1 LGSKQA
7 ICAHV
12 SLSSNPPALPL
23 IFGAH
28 ARYAIM
34 QLCAEFHYRR
44 RPLFRKRLSSLP
56 DEFRRESTIFL
67 RALQSWNR
75 ARECAAT
82 SFVVVV
88 VRTPNKLHILC
99 QVKLN
104 LTLCQVSRTLCKD
117 GHLTRTIYR
126 SFGKAHLLKEDQMA
140 QQKIKPLP
148 VAHWLG
154 VRTTTTTKEVAAHSR
169 ARFHDRE
176 ARKNIVDSR
185 RNASGSEERRFRN
198 SGRLR

>member
-1 LGSKQA
+1 
-7 ICAHV
+7 
-12 SLSSNPPALPL
+12 
-23 IFGAH
+23 
-28 ARYAIM
+28 M

-67 RALQSWNR
+67 RASQSWNR

-104 LTLCQVSRTLCKD
+104 LTLCQVSRTPFNKNHATNKLGRHESELLCILYTHTNSTHD
-117 GHLTRTIYR
+117 GCEEENLDADAKGASRHTP
-126 SFGKAHLLKEDQMA
+126 HDD
-140 QQKIKPLP
+140 PP
-148 VAHWLG
+148 DG
-154 VRTTTTTKEVAAHSR
+154 VCIAIRTTTTIERPTDDEP
-169 ARFHDRE
+169 
-176 ARKNIVDSR
+176 
-185 RNASGSEERRFRN
+185 SE
-198 SGRLR
+198 